1 MATPGECV
9 QPHAPCV
16 IAGIYE
22 SFWFNLE
29 LVWGYMGEQASAEP
43 LPGSS
48 HVASLSDW
56 SRWIRRSSSR
66 DQSHSPSVFSL
77 LAAQQTMQ
85 DDLLM
90 DKNTSQPH
98 HQHDPTPVDPPPS
111 TPTPSSE
118 PNASSSE
125 SGSPSTGSS
134 QAASAPRSSS
144 DIGPMESPILPG
156 LSFQQ
161 PQQSPESGAP
171 LSSPSSSFGS
181 TWSTGPTNAVD
192 DSFFQGVPS
201 VNGTMLFQNFPHH
214 VNAVFGGTFSPQLG
228 PGSQTPQ
235 HQQPAPQPQP
245 QQRRSPVSP
254 DQGPFPQR
262 NAYQTILNHT
272 KGSSPTGPSSAWNNH
287 QNAAWST
294 ASSPWSGL
302 QTGRDPRRAVGVGVG
317 VGVGGPLTPISP
329 MKKPY
334 SSNVIA
340 PPKFPRAGGLPPK
353 PWLEESFR
361 AESTANILPFQVRV
375 RAGLTRLLVSF
386 ISWFHLSHVCKSSQN

>member
-1 MATPGECV
+1 
-9 QPHAPCV
+9 
-16 IAGIYE
+16 
-22 SFWFNLE
+22 
-29 LVWGYMGEQASAEP
+29 MGEQASAEP

-48 HVASLSDW
+48 HVVSLSDL
-56 SRWIRRSSSR
+56 SHWIRLSSSR
-66 DQSHSPSVFSL
+66 DQNNSPSVFSL

-90 DKNTSQPH
+90 DKNKSQPH

-134 QAASAPRSSS
+134 QAASAPHSSS

-192 DSFFQGVPS
+192 DSFFQGIPS

-228 PGSQTPQ
+228 PGSQTTQ

-294 ASSPWSGL
+294 ASNPWSGL

-317 VGVGGPLTPISP
+317 VGVGGPLNPISP

-375 RAGLTRLLVSF
+375 RD
-386 ISWFHLSHVCKSSQN
+386 